1 MLDECNRRT
10 TDSVMYA
17 CTKGVCLVISP
28 HNASGSR
35 EKNNGVGMALDV
47 ATLPLI
53 LYRKP
58 GI

>member
-17 CTKGVCLVISP
+17 WKVFVWSSVHIMLQE
-28 HNASGSR
+28 A
-35 EKNNGVGMALDV
+35 EKKKHGVGMALDV